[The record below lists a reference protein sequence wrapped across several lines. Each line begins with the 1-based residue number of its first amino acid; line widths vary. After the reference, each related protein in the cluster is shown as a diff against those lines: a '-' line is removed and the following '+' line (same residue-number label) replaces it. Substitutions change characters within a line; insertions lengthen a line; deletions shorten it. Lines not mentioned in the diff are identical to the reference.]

1 MNIRKVRKDRKKR
14 MKTML
19 FTIGIWFEVVGTG
32 NIAIYAEAAQ
42 LTESVEATSQISA
55 LSQVMTAQETVDMK
69 EEADDSSATLMTYEK
84 GASVF
89 VTGQTQDGWY
99 QVRYQEM
106 VGYIPENALNMQEI
120 DVVKLD
126 EEMKSNAK
134 EAEFIAETVEKYH
147 HEEMYDKIWFV
158 MIAVLVL
165 AVFAVG
171 IISDRKKKET
181 KAEKS
186 SDAST

>member
-14 MKTML
+14 VKIIL
-19 FTIGIWFEVVGTG
+19 FTIGIWLGVVGTG

-69 EEADDSSATLMTYEK
+69 KEADASSETLMTYEN

-99 QVRYQEM
+99 QVFYQGM
-106 VGYIPENALNMQEI
+106 TGYVPEEALCVQEI
-120 DVVKLD
+120 DIAKLN
-126 EEMKSNAK
+126 EEMDDNAK

-147 HEEMYDKIWFV
+147 REEVYDKIWFG
-158 MIAVLVL
+158 MIVVIVA
-165 AVFAVG
+165 AIFAVG
-171 IISDRKKKET
+171 IISGKKKKDT
-181 KAEKS
+181 KA
-186 SDAST
+186 DGR